1 MDILSRRIRELRVD
15 HDLKQGEMGSAL
27 GITQNMVSNYENGR
41 EPPIE
46 TVIAYAEYFNVSVE
60 YLLGITNE
68 RIRAPQDGG
77 RTLDDM
83 QAAAIER
90 GETPFSRGDVT
101 QLAAAFVRYYNAGA
115 PAGSAP
121 MECVAAFLPA
131 MARVLDAATGQD
143 VAALLVACDDVA
155 KAGLNI
161 TGALGG
167 VLGVGKQGEST
178 K

>member
-1 MDILSRRIRELRVD
+1 MDILKKRMRDLRED
-15 HDLKQGEMGSAL
+15 SDMKQSTLAEALNISQSAIS
-27 GITQNMVSNYENGR
+27 GYECGR
-41 EPPIE
+41 EPPLE
-46 TVIAYAEYFNVSVE
+46 VIFQYAEFFNVSVE
-60 YLLGITNE
+60 YMLGLTNE
-68 RIRAPQDGG
+68 KRPVVKEDER
-77 RTLDDM
+77 
-83 QAAAIER
+83 AIEKMQTAACAR

-101 QLAAAFVRYYNAGA
+101 QLAAAFVRYYDAGA

-161 TGALGG
+161 TGALGSI
-167 VLGVGKQGEST
+167 LGVGRSDDNT
-178 K
+178 